1 MSTEWWLIYVDD
13 CDWGTR
19 DSNGVA
25 KVSALLWRYADLRK
39 VIIFDVSA
47 RDELDRHGRLRSCA
61 AQGRQPCGVEVKI
74 NLTGVKAAAKRCK

>member
-25 KVSALLWRYADLRK
+25 KVSVLLWRYADLRK

-47 RDELDRHGRLRSCA
+47 VMNWIVTVACA
-61 AQGRQPCGVEVKI
+61 VAQRRGVNPEV
-74 NLTGVKAAAKRCK
+74 